1 MTRTL
6 IIGLDGAP
14 LGLIEKWAA
23 AGDLPHL
30 AGLMERGSY
39 GELRSVMP
47 VLSSAAWVSFM
58 TGMNPGKHGIYD
70 FVQRDLTTYRRRTVR
85 AGSTLAVPTLWQLLS
100 QAGQKVGV
108 VNVPMTY
115 PVEAVNGV
123 LISGLGTPDY
133 RPFTHPPALE
143 ESLRTAGYR
152 VNKRTHFAP
161 GNEQAFLDEVNA
173 ITDIQ
178 AGAALELLGG
188 EEWDFFMHV
197 IRDPDEM
204 GHFFWAAGD
213 PTHPAH
219 TPELAERFGSALQ
232 DYYRRIDSWVGRFLA
247 AVGEETDVIVVS
259 DHGSGPL
266 YKDVSLNEWLRQA
279 GFLHLKEGA
288 LAGPAPKHLLAQLGI
303 TRQAISRLLR
313 RSGLGRVERWI
324 KDLLGDK
331 IEILAESQRQE
342 LSEIVDWARTRAYS
356 FGYHGQIYLNLAGRE
371 AEGIVP
377 PTQYTSLCD
386 EICAALGSLV
396 DPADGQ
402 PVVSALYRKEELF
415 HGPHL
420 AWAPDIT
427 VIMRDLAYITRQ
439 GYEFAATPA
448 GLFATPH
455 THETG
460 SHREMG
466 VILAAGPSFARQGR
480 SQTPANLIDIAPTV
494 LHLHGQPVP
503 SDMDGAV
510 LAGWLNTGV
519 QAERTVADEPATIS
533 SAGETAVAPEWSDED
548 EETMMQQL
556 RNLGYVE

>member
-14 LGLIEKWAA
+14 LGLIEQWAA

-30 AGLMERGSY
+30 AGLMARGVY

-70 FVQRDLTTYRRRTVR
+70 FVQRDLSTYRRRTVR
-85 AGSTLAVPTLWQLLS
+85 AGSHLTVPTLWGLLS
-100 QAGQKVGV
+100 QAGQRVGV

-133 RPFTHPPALE
+133 RPFCFPAERE
-143 ESLRTAGYR
+143 ETLRQQGYR

-161 GNEQAFLDEVNA
+161 GNEQAFLDEVYA
-173 ITDIQ
+173 ITDLQ

-188 EEWDFFMHV
+188 EAWDFFMHV

-219 TPELAERFGSALQ
+219 TPALAERFGSALR
-232 DYYRRIDSWVGRFLA
+232 DYYRHIDGWLGRFIA
-247 AVGEETDVIVVS
+247 AAGDGVDVIVVS

-279 GFLHLKEGA
+279 GFLHTQT
-288 LAGPAPKHLLAQLGI
+288 APSAAASPKQLLARLGI
-303 TRQAISRLLR
+303 TRQGISKLLR
-313 RSGLGRVERWI
+313 GSGLGRVERWI
-324 KDLLGDK
+324 KDLLGERIDL
-331 IEILAESQRQE
+331 LAESQRQE
-342 LSEIVDWARTRAYS
+342 LSEIVDWTRTRAYS

-371 AEGIVP
+371 AQGIVP
-377 PTQYTSLCD
+377 PAQYAALCD
-386 EICAALGSLV
+386 EICGALAALR

-402 PVVSALYRKEELF
+402 SVVSALYRKEELF

-466 VILAAGPSFARQGR
+466 VILAAGPSFARRGR
-480 SQTPANLIDIAPTV
+480 MPAPANLFDVTPTV

-503 SDMDGAV
+503 GAMDGAV
-510 LAGWLNTGV
+510 LVDWLNTDARGEANV
-519 QAERTVADEPATIS
+519 SDEPTAIS
-533 SAGETAVAPEWSDED
+533 GVGETAVTPAWSDED

>member
-14 LGLIEKWAA
+14 LDLIERWAA
-23 AGDLPHL
+23 TGDLPHL
-30 AGLMERGSY
+30 AGLMARGSY

-70 FVQRDLTTYRRRTVR
+70 FVQRDLATYRRRTVR
-85 AGSTLAVPTLWQLLS
+85 AGAQLPVPTLWQLLS
-100 QAGQKVGV
+100 QAGQRVGV

-115 PVEAVNGV
+115 PVQAVNGV

-133 RPFTHPPALE
+133 RPFTFPAALE
-143 ESLRTAGYR
+143 EKLRQQGYR

-178 AGAALELLGG
+178 AEAALELLGS
-188 EEWDFFMHV
+188 EKWDFFMHV

-204 GHFFWAAGD
+204 GHFFWAASD

-219 TPELAERFGSALQ
+219 TPALAAAYGNALR
-232 DYYRRIDSWVGRFLA
+232 DYYRRIDGWLGRFMA
-247 AVGEETDVIVVS
+247 AVDDETDLIVVS

-279 GFLHLKEGA
+279 GFLYLKEGPSSA
-288 LAGPAPKHLLAQLGI
+288 SAPKQLLARLGI
-303 TRQAISRLLR
+303 TRQGISRLLR
-313 RSGLGRVERWI
+313 CSGLGRVEHWI
-324 KDLLGDK
+324 KELLGDR
-331 IEILAESQRQE
+331 IDLLAESQRQE
-342 LSEIVDWARTRAYS
+342 LSEIVDWSKTRAYS

-371 AEGIVP
+371 AQGIVP
-377 PTQYTSLCD
+377 PEQYASLCN
-386 EICAALGSLV
+386 EISAALRTLR

-415 HGPHL
+415 HGPYL
-420 AWAPDIT
+420 DWAADIT

-439 GYEFAATPA
+439 GYEFADSPD
-448 GLFATPH
+448 GLFATSH

-466 VILAAGPSFARQGR
+466 VILAAGHSFAALGR
-480 SQTPANLIDIAPTV
+480 IATPANLIDVAPTV
-494 LHLHGQPVP
+494 LHLHGLAVQ
-503 SDMDGAV
+503 SSMDGAL
-510 LAGWLNTGV
+510 LAQWLTAGAMGDARVATVPSTTGN
-519 QAERTVADEPATIS
+519 DAT
-533 SAGETAVAPEWSDED
+533 ANPAPEWSDED

>member
-247 AVGEETDVIVVS
+247 AVDEETDVIVVS

-279 GFLHLKEGA
+279 GFLHVKSGPS
-288 LAGPAPKHLLAQLGI
+288 AGSDPKQLLARLGI
-303 TRQAISRLLR
+303 TRQGISKLLR

-324 KDLLGDK
+324 KDLLGEK
-331 IEILAESQRQE
+331 IEMLAESQRQE
-342 LSEIVDWARTRAYS
+342 LSEIVDWSQTRAYS

-503 SDMDGAV
+503 SEMDGAV
-510 LAGWLNTGV
+510 LAGWLTDAGLGEGSLS
-519 QAERTVADEPATIS
+519 AAPATS
-533 SAGETAVAPEWSDED
+533 GGETATAPAPAWSDED